1 MNITISELLKL
12 SNIRERPGARHR
24 RKIVGRGIGSGKG
37 KTSGRGGK
45 GQTARSGV
53 SLGGFE
59 GGQTPIYRRMPKR
72 GFNNPFKKPTYELDF
87 IKISRIL
94 KNGLLPEGGTID
106 RDLLIKI
113 GYMPKYVKNITLLGN
128 GKLDRAVSIKVTKA
142 TEGAKRILEDSGSNL
157 VEEKTLVVNKEK

>member
-1 MNITISELLKL
+1 MSVELLKL
-12 SNIRERPGARHR
+12 ENIRENPGARHR
-24 RKIVGRGIGSGKG
+24 RKVVGRGIGSGKG

-72 GFNNPFKKPTYELDF
+72 GFNNPLKKPTYELDF

-94 KNGLLPEGGTID
+94 KNGLLPESGIID
-106 RDLLIKI
+106 RALLIKI
-113 GYMPKYVKNITLLGN
+113 GYMPKYIKNITLLGN
-128 GKLDRAVSIKVTKA
+128 GKLDKAISVRVTKA
-142 TEGAKRILEDSGSNL
+142 TIGAKKILEKTGSKL
-157 VEEKTLVVNKEK
+157 IEEKTSVRKDTK